1 MVGSVIC
8 FSIMDIC
15 VKWLDYYP
23 VGQVLFLR
31 FFIGFIPIFF
41 IIPRDK
47 LFSFYK
53 TSRPGLHAFRAISGA
68 AAIIALF
75 IGLRELPLAD
85 VVSLTFG
92 GPIFVTVASIF
103 FLSEKVGIKRWS
115 AVFLG
120 FIIFG
125 SLPDFFTWIGAILV
139 FISVLI
145 ITYRENYLKKDIAKT
160 SIPLKN

>member
-1 MVGSVIC
+1 MRSE
-8 FSIMDIC
+8 
-15 VKWLDYYP
+15 
-23 VGQVLFLR
+23 LFC
-31 FFIGFIPIFF
+31 
-41 IIPRDK
+41 
-47 LFSFYK
+47 
-53 TSRPGLHAFRAISGA
+53 GA

-120 FIIFG
+120 FIGMLLIVQPAFVDLNYYYITQLFFVS
-125 SLPDFFTWIGAILV
+125 SLHA
-139 FISVLI
+139 
-145 ITYRENYLKKDIAKT
+145 
-160 SIPLKN
+160 